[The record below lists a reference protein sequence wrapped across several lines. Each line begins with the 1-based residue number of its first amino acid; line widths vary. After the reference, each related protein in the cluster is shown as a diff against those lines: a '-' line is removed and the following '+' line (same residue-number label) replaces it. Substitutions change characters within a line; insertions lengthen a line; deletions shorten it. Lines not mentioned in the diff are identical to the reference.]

1 MWLVSY
7 NFFIF
12 FSPKTLLPLVINFL
26 QMRLLYT
33 NPCGDAI
40 GPSYMDAHRLNKGG
54 RRPLLDEG

>member
-1 MWLVSY
+1 MFIL
-7 NFFIF
+7 FFPQKKLI
-12 FSPKTLLPLVINFL
+12 TLVIKIL